1 MGYFG
6 VFSTNPPIATQRDS
20 SPFIFV
26 AGGGLREYALPVEV
40 ANEA

>member
-1 MGYFG
+1 MGYIG
-6 VFSTNPPIATQRDS
+6 VLSTNAPIATQRDN